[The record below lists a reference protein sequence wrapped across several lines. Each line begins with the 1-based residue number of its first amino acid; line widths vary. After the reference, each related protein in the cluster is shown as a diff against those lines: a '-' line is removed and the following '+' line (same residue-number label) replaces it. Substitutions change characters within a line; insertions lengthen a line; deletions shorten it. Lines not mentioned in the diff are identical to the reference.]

1 MGLSDALQDRIKHII
16 VDRLQLDGVQP
27 ETIDADTPLF
37 DGGLGLDSVDA
48 LELVLGL
55 EQEFDFKIESE
66 EMGKETL
73 ATVRAIAD
81 FVTSKQRDRLASS

>member
-1 MGLSDALQDRIKHII
+1 MGLSDTLQDRIKHII
-16 VDRLQLDGVQP
+16 VDRLQPDGVQP

-55 EQEFDFKIESE
+55 EQEFGFKIESE